1 MHFNLGVGDKRIQK
15 YINIQKKAVPRCMR
29 MFMVAFYRQC
39 SISTPVDTG
48 RARWGWNC
56 SIGSVIFDIPDSA
69 PNGWVGRSRGGV
81 EYYKEDTMRANNV
94 FTVTAV
100 TGKETLYVANAVP
113 YIGRL
118 NDGYSDQ
125 SPARFV
131 ELSFET
137 AFQKLDQYIRVR
149 GYAGD

>member
-1 MHFNLGVGDKRIQK
+1 MHFNLGVGDKRVQK
-15 YINIQKKAVPRCMR
+15 YINIQKQAIPKCMR
-29 MFMVAFYRQC
+29 MFMVEFYRQC

-56 SIGSVIFDIPDSA
+56 SIGSPDLSVPA
-69 PNGWVGRSRGGV
+69 NGTYTMDVSRAD
-81 EYYKEDTMRANNV
+81 DT

-100 TGKETLYVANAVP
+100 SGKDTLYVANAVP

-118 NDGYSDQ
+118 NEGYSKRA
-125 SPARFV
+125 PARFV

-137 AFQKLDQYIRVR
+137 AFQKLSQYIRVR